1 MAPRTRPAR
10 ASKPTPKVAAAV
22 ATAPTAPT
30 APLPSKRKSSKQ
42 GSRQAPSKA
51 RRRTTDAS
59 TAATAAAAAA
69 AATTTARSK
78 TKDAPAAPTA
88 AASRSMDASAAAAVD
103 DSLLNEIE
111 AADTGLDGFQSLHDS
126 EAEPEVVD
134 LTVDP
139 STFEYEL
146 VWRVLA
152 GRTQQQ
158 REIAYKRK
166 TCKGNQPVYHMA
178 QAWAAQQAGNLKIYR
193 LSATASYEDQPA
205 KKQYKTDIEYLHEF
219 EELLARLISWQKHGW
234 TEPCIT
240 MLWFCERDQVSTV
253 LASSSPA
260 AASSQRR
267 RTATTRQE
275 ALVPSQI
282 EEMESQG
289 DYSASLRLE
298 WTCTQQ
304 ACPNYGDGKN
314 GYCYWRNT
322 NVPDNHCPFTKDIFA
337 EWATEIK
344 AGNLDARVPNLDIHS
359 ALHKSQARMRLK
371 SSNHKKLEPPPSRSP
386 ERRGREPWPPYYF
399 PYPPPGMG
407 PPYTPAAG
415 AIPEP
420 PSSQPSSSAP
430 SERVD
435 RFLDWCA
442 ERDSWRGFGADLDRM
457 RL

>member
-59 TAATAAAAAA
+59 TAATAVAATA

-178 QAWAAQQAGNLKIYR
+178 QAWATQQAGNLKIYR

-219 EELLARLISWQKHGW
+219 EELLARLISWQKHG
-234 TEPCIT
+234 
-240 MLWFCERDQVSTV
+240 
-253 LASSSPA
+253 
-260 AASSQRR
+260 
-267 RTATTRQE
+267 
-275 ALVPSQI
+275 
-282 EEMESQG
+282 
-289 DYSASLRLE
+289 ASLRLE

-304 ACPNYGDGKN
+304 ACPNY
-314 GYCYWRNT
+314 
-322 NVPDNHCPFTKDIFA
+322 
-337 EWATEIK
+337 

-442 ERDSWRGFGADLDRM
+442 ERDSWRGFRADLDRM
-457 RL
+457 RLE